1 MERKADVL
9 RKAEGRAWPGR
20 TCKRDEFAEL
30 DADGLLR
37 GAGCGMHGLS
47 GSHAGALLLPA
58 EPDEPGLRGGAR
70 ARLAEGA
77 GTADRGAVMRR
88 SDMRHYLS
96 GLGVCL
102 EVIRKN
108 PADSWRGS
116 RSCLRKSRAY
126 LTRYVPSLDTPA
138 LSGSH
143 AKIRTKLRRSSEQI
157 IFCRSMTFIWSHFYS
172 RFFFMR
178 NDRRGGEQS
187 GESSREIDGQP
198 CRAPRG
204 VSCTAV
210 FPSCG

>member
-1 MERKADVL
+1 MECKADVL

-88 SDMRHYLS
+88 GRKLYAALPERFGCMPRGDTEES
-96 GLGVCL
+96 GRLL
-102 EVIRKN
+102 AR
-108 PADSWRGS
+108 
-116 RSCLRKSRAY
+116 LQ
-126 LTRYVPSLDTPA
+126 
-138 LSGSH
+138 
-143 AKIRTKLRRSSEQI
+143 KLFAE
-157 IFCRSMTFIWSHFYS
+157 
-172 RFFFMR
+172 
-178 NDRRGGEQS
+178 
-187 GESSREIDGQP
+187 ESSLSDAL
-198 CRAPRG
+198 CA
-204 VSCTAV
+204 
-210 FPSCG
+210 